1 MITDI
6 QRQQL
11 AILDDARAMC
21 EKVGIVSKVAGYG
34 VLLLAL
40 PVYGDEKAE
49 QLLLEATEPGQGKG
63 RDEGRHGREGKGK
76 GEIE

>member
-11 AILDDARAMC
+11 AVLEEARTMC
-21 EKVGIVSKVAGYG
+21 ERAGIVTKLAGYG

-49 QLLLEATEPGQGKG
+49 QLLLEATEPGQSKG
-63 RDEGRHGREGKGK
+63 RDERRHVGKGS
-76 GEIE
+76 GESTSS